1 MLSVVEKM
9 DKSADQVDRIDVE
22 AVNSRENRS
31 LYKAREKI
39 FPKRAFGTFRT
50 LKWWVMLVTLSI
62 YYITPWLRW
71 DRGHTA
77 PYQAVLVDLANGRF
91 YFFSIE
97 IWPQEFYYV
106 AGLLI
111 MAGIGLFLVTSSVG
125 RAWCGYTCP
134 QTVWVDLFLVVERW
148 IEGDR
153 NARIKLDKARLSI
166 DKFLKRLSKHTI
178 WLLIAV
184 ATGGAWIFYFADAPT
199 LAWNFITFNAPP
211 VAYYTV
217 AILTATTYVFGGLLR
232 EQVCT
237 YMCPWPRIQAAMLDE
252 DSLVVTYNDYR
263 GEPRSRHRKK
273 TEDEQPAGDCVDCNL
288 CVAVCPVGIDIRKGQ
303 QLECITCALCID
315 ACNSVMDKVSKP
327 RGLISYSTLKEYNKA
342 KAGIPS
348 EISLRSF
355 IRPRTIIYSL
365 LWSCIGLVMIYM
377 LITRQHLDINVLHDR
392 NPIYVKLSDGSIRNG
407 YTIKILNMD
416 LRARSFIL
424 RAEKL
429 PDSKLFLS
437 GSTRHSSDGI
447 KINVDPDAVREVKI
461 YVIQNKSNQNRERQL
476 FRFKVKEVG
485 GLETSYYD
493 AVFNGPKK

>member
-1 MLSVVEKM
+1 METRATGVDPVE
-9 DKSADQVDRIDVE
+9 VE
-22 AVNSRENRS
+22 AVNSKEKRS

-39 FPKRAFGTFRT
+39 HPKRAFGTFRS
-50 LKWWVMLVTLSI
+50 LKWWVMLITLSI

-77 PYQAVLVDLANGRF
+77 PDQAVLLDLANGRF
-91 YFFSIE
+91 YFFFIE

-111 MAGIGLFLVTSSVG
+111 MSGIGLFLVTSSIG

-153 NARIKLDKARLSI
+153 NARIKLDKAPFSI
-166 DKFLKRLSKHTI
+166 SKFLKRLSKHMI
-178 WLLIAV
+178 WILIAIT
-184 ATGGAWIFYFADAPT
+184 TGGAWIFYFADAPT
-199 LAWNFITFNAPP
+199 LAWDFINFQAPY

-217 AILTATTYVFGGLLR
+217 AILTATTYIFGGLMR

-263 GEPRSRHRKK
+263 GEPRSRHQSKA
-273 TEDEQPAGDCVDCNL
+273 ENQSQVGDCVDCNL
-288 CVAVCPVGIDIRKGQ
+288 CVAVCPMGIDIRQGQ

-315 ACNSVMDKVSKP
+315 ACNSVMDKVDKP

-342 KAGIPS
+342 KSGEDTYIT
-348 EISLRSF
+348 LRSF
-355 IRPRTIIYSL
+355 IRPRTLIYTA
-365 LWSCIGLVMIYM
+365 LWSCIGLFMIYM
-377 LITRQHLDINVLHDR
+377 LVTRQHLDINVLHDR
-392 NPIYVKLSDGSIRNG
+392 NPIYVQLSDGSIRNG
-407 YTIKILNMD
+407 FTIKILNMD

-424 RAEKL
+424 QTENL
-429 PDSKLFLS
+429 PNAKLFLS
-437 GSTRHSSDGI
+437 GSTNPTQTGI
-447 KINVDPDAVREVKI
+447 KINVEPDAVREVKV
-461 YVIQNKSNQNRERQL
+461 YVTQSKSDDTKERQK

-485 GLETSYYD
+485 GLETSFYN
-493 AVFNGPKK
+493 AIFNSPKPR